1 VVAGETSWDAL
12 EARLH
17 ERMLASADTFLA
29 VEVGTFERFLPDDK
43 TLAAITVPV
52 RVLVSEHGR
61 RPSHQ
66 AAGRLAERLGV
77 DVTSTPGTPHPAPRP
92 PARAGPDH
100 AAVPSPG
107 QRGQGVDATSALMRS
122 AQVLEQRLLDAGDDG
137 AR

>member
-43 TLAAITVPV
+43 TLAPITVHV

-61 RPSHQ
+61 RPSRQ
-66 AAGRLAERLGV
+66 AAGRLAEHLGV
-77 DVTSTPGTPHPAPRP
+77 DVTRTPGAHTPYHDHPHELAQTMRPFLRQVSEVRVSTPPAP
-92 PARAGPDH
+92 
-100 AAVPSPG
+100 
-107 QRGQGVDATSALMRS
+107 
-122 AQVLEQRLLDAGDDG
+122 
-137 AR
+137 